1 MANISVAPIS
11 LVKRGR
17 RCHLKRKGRSVG
29 DNNLKFYVVAAG
41 LLDGSML
48 NVGSSQPSYIG
59 NINL

>member
-29 DNNLKFYVVAAG
+29 DNLKFYVVVAG

-59 NINL
+59 SINL